1 MSAGADNSDVA
12 GALEGETVD
21 GTPLPRSFLVEA
33 SGPATIVRDHGD
45 ITERTEG
52 TVEISHRIET
62 LEEFGE
68 FWALRSKRHP
78 ERTAVNKLL
87 NAQDEGM
94 GARYDQ
100 VGEWDVVIDG
110 HVQAFFGVAEAI
122 VGFDGDIEDFDAPN
136 QRFLGRV
143 LNNIGHDVDTL
154 VADFAQDLISSD
166 LWGPGARLAEI
177 VVKHGNRKDLESDV
191 EALLEEVED

>member
-122 VGFDGDIEDFDAPN
+122 VGFHGDIEDFDAPN
-136 QRFLGRV
+136 QTIPRSGLEQHRPRRRYARRRLRPG
-143 LNNIGHDVDTL
+143 
-154 VADFAQDLISSD
+154 SD
-166 LWGPGARLAEI
+166 LVRPLGARCTARRDRGQAREP
-177 VVKHGNRKDLESDV
+177 GRSRERRRGT
-191 EALLEEVED
+191 A

>member
-94 GARYDQ
+94 GARCDQ
-100 VGEWDVVIDG
+100 VGEWDDDVWTDEAKQAATREIREHWDDDG
-110 HVQAFFGVAEAI
+110 G
-122 VGFDGDIEDFDAPN
+122 
-136 QRFLGRV
+136 
-143 LNNIGHDVDTL
+143 
-154 VADFAQDLISSD
+154 
-166 LWGPGARLAEI
+166 
-177 VVKHGNRKDLESDV
+177 
-191 EALLEEVED
+191 EE